1 MCRLFPG
8 PIPVFVGLRGG
19 LLEQREN
26 APMQYEA
33 NSTDKNY
40 RVDAGTRTCGVA
52 SYTDPVMTQLSTAPR
67 PCSLLCDYFT
77 AKQT

>member
-52 SYTDPVMTQLSTAPR
+52 SDRPRDDAIINCSTA
-67 PCSLLCDYFT
+67 LLT
-77 AKQT
+77 VM